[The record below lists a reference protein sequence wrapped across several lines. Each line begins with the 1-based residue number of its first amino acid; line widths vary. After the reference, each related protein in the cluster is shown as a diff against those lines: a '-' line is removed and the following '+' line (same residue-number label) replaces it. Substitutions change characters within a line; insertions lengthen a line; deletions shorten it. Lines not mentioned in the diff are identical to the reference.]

1 MDSELCHAVEAGA
14 DVNVSGADLKVLLES
29 FLSRGQACRIR
40 ANGSS
45 MTPSIR
51 NGDLVTIEPVAGSV
65 RSGDV
70 VASSDMS
77 GGRVLL
83 HRVMNTRGSGTG
95 REFMLA
101 GDNGCAGEDW
111 VGEVCILGQVR
122 RVSRGDRNV
131 FLFAGLPGLAWAW
144 FIHRACRWRRGR
156 TQST

>member
-1 MDSELCHAVEAGA
+1 MTLELCHAVEAAA
-14 DVNVSGADLKVLLES
+14 DVNVSGAYLKVLLES
-29 FLSRGQACRIR
+29 FLSKGHACRIR

-51 NGDLVTIEPVAGSV
+51 NGDLVTIEPVAASV
-65 RSGDV
+65 RRGDV
-70 VASSDMS
+70 VASSDMG

-83 HRVMNTRGSGTG
+83 HRVMNTRGSGSG

-111 VGEVCILGQVR
+111 VGEGCILGQVR

-131 FLFAGLPGLAWAW
+131 FLLGGLFGLVWAW
-144 FIHRACRWRRGR
+144 VIHRACRWRRGR
-156 TQST
+156 TRST